1 MSPSYSSS
9 SNYYNRDHFYLS
21 RPVSLSVRLFANMMA
36 GHTMLKVFGGFV
48 ISLGILGGWL
58 PLSFS
63 VALTV

>member
-1 MSPSYSSS
+1 
-9 SNYYNRDHFYLS
+9 
-21 RPVSLSVRLFANMMA
+21 MMA

-63 VALTV
+63 VALTGLEILVAFLTSLCFCNINLHLFK